1 MEINISNPIAQTTN
15 LLLKID
21 EKVTSKEEFADE
33 SESDNED
40 CYYEVDIS
48 KVEKNEMDINK
59 GEIRIEIEMERNK
72 GIGAMKYINFH
83 LQLSL
88 AIAEVR
94 IITDLSITQ

>member
-40 CYYEVDIS
+40 LLLWSWY
-48 KVEKNEMDINK
+48 
-59 GEIRIEIEMERNK
+59 
-72 GIGAMKYINFH
+72 
-83 LQLSL
+83 
-88 AIAEVR
+88 
-94 IITDLSITQ
+94 